1 MVEQV
6 GFGIRLKKVR
16 ELMNMKQ
23 TELAKLLGV
32 RSTYIS
38 RLETGSSNPSDSL
51 IRLIASSTYVN
62 YEWLK
67 NGTGI
72 MQNNL
77 MVEETTNNKSV
88 DFAIDD
94 ICIFE
99 NIKPKST
106 KDYATICNMLSYF
119 KMVIQ
124 VELYMSEETR
134 IKYYKCT
141 EEMLLA
147 ISKICTIL
155 KLENEKFEI
164 EDKKK
169 FCNEQMEELKQS
181 IEMYLGK

>member
-1 MVEQV
+1 MIEQIS
-6 GFGIRLKKVR
+6 FGIRLKKVR

-51 IRLIASSTYVN
+51 IRLIASATLVN

-67 NGTGI
+67 NGTGEI
-72 MQNNL
+72 KNNL
-77 MVEETTNNKSV
+77 TIEETMSHKSI
-88 DFAIDD
+88 DFTVSD
-94 ICIFE
+94 ISIFE
-99 NIKPKST
+99 SIKPQST
-106 KDYATICNMLSYF
+106 EDYATISNMLSYF

-124 VELYMSEETR
+124 VECSMLEETR
-134 IKYYKCT
+134 INYYRCT

-155 KLENEKFEI
+155 KLENEKFAI
-164 EDKKK
+164 EDKKR
-169 FCNEQMEELKQS
+169 FCNEQIEELKQS
-181 IEMYLGK
+181 VERHLSK